1 MGETHSQLL
10 INLNCQES
18 LWSNYFPCQVV
29 SEKERKKDVGFI
41 GGQILESLTVLES
54 DEGLVISRGGVT
66 VRGSDQQRLRSQ
78 SGALT
83 TGAGTGSQT

>member
-18 LWSNYFPCQVV
+18 LWSNYLPCQVV

-54 DEGLVISRGGVT
+54 DEGLVISRGGIT
-66 VRGSDQQRLRSQ
+66 VKVSD
-78 SGALT
+78 
-83 TGAGTGSQT
+83 

>member
-1 MGETHSQLL
+1 MGEAHSQLL

-66 VRGSDQQRLRSQ
+66 VRVS
-78 SGALT
+78 LT
-83 TGAGTGSQT
+83 SKD

>member
-18 LWSNYFPCQVV
+18 LWSNYFPCQAVG
-29 SEKERKKDVGFI
+29 EKERKKDVGFI

-66 VRGSDQQRLRSQ
+66 VRGSD
-78 SGALT
+78 
-83 TGAGTGSQT
+83 